1 MMKLL
6 HYGAAAAFVLLI
18 SFTSGLAIA
27 ADAGEN
33 THPVTVIRFFSNHGF
48 VAPYEIA
55 NALGWLKPKGIE
67 IKSVGFSQGGPE
79 NIFGVDNGSVDI
91 AGAATASVINA
102 IAGGAP
108 IIGVNTNLGE
118 SKTTNSKFFV
128 LADSPIK
135 SAKDLKGKSI
145 AVNTLGAHLD
155 YVVRLYLKHHQMQP
169 SDVQLVVVPGPQLD
183 QVLRHKQ
190 VNVAAVGAWQSVFA
204 GKIEA
209 GGGVRVLFTAYD
221 VLGPIMLDANVM
233 KKSFIAQHPQTIR
246 DFVTITAKAAD
257 WASTHL
263 EKTREMIAEIYKNR
277 GDNPEIA
284 KYFTG
289 YGLRLHALL
298 TDHDAQFWIDAL
310 VQAGKL
316 KAGQLTPAEV
326 EVNKYN
332 DLAHVAQK

>member
-1 MMKLL
+1 MRKLL
-6 HYGAAAAFVLLI
+6 HCGAAAAVALLVA
-18 SFTSGLAIA
+18 FASGSAMA
-27 ADAGEN
+27 ADAGAN
-33 THPVTVIRFFSNHGF
+33 AHPVTVIRFFSNHGF

-91 AGAATASVINA
+91 AGCATPGIINA

-118 SKTTNSKFFV
+118 SKTSNSKFFV
-128 LADSPIK
+128 LADSAIK
-135 SAKDLKGKSI
+135 SAKDLNGKSI

-155 YVVRLYLKHHQMQP
+155 YVVRLYLKQHHMQP

-204 GKIEA
+204 GKIAA
-209 GGGVRVLFTAYD
+209 GGNVRVLFTAYD

-233 KKSFIAQHPQTIR
+233 KKSFIAAHPKAIR

-263 EKTREMIAEIYKNR
+263 QKTKAIIAEIYKNR
-277 GDNPEIA
+277 GDNPELA
-284 KYFTG
+284 QYFTG
-289 YGLRLHALL
+289 YGLRQHALL
-298 TDHDAQFWIDAL
+298 TAHDGQFWIDAL
-310 VQAGKL
+310 VHAGKL
-316 KAGQLTPAEV
+316 KAGTLTPADIET
-326 EVNKYN
+326 NKYN
-332 DLAHVAQK
+332 DLAKLAER